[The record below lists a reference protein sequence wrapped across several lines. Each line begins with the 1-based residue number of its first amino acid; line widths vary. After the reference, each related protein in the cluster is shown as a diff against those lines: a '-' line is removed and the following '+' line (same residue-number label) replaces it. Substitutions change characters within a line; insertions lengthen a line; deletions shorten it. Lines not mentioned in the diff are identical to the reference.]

1 MPEVRL
7 SRDGREDARLVK
19 ECRAGEE
26 RAFEALVRK
35 YQHQVYNVVYRMV
48 GDREEALDIAQETFI
63 KTFQGLDAFDLK
75 MPFRAWLLRIGT
87 NSAIDLLRR
96 RGRARDVRVD
106 PAMVGQPAP
115 GVGFGDGEFDPPAPA
130 SEIPENVSLANETAD
145 AVREALEILPGNYK
159 AVVVLHHMEGLSYS
173 EIGKVMGVPGNTA
186 KTWGRR
192 ARGLLCDALEGVM
205 WRE

>member
-26 RAFEALVRK
+26 RAFEPLLRK
-35 YQHQVYNVVYRMV
+35 YQDQVYNVVYRMV

-63 KTFQGLDAFDLK
+63 KAFQGLDAFDLK
-75 MPFRAWLLRIGT
+75 RPFRAWLLRIGT

-96 RGRARDVRVD
+96 RGRARDLGAD
-106 PAMVGQPAP
+106 PAMVGRP
-115 GVGFGDGEFDPPAPA
+115 GPVVGSGEGEFDPPAPVR
-130 SEIPENVSLANETAD
+130 EIPENVSLSNETAD
-145 AVREALEILPGNYK
+145 AVREALELLPGNYK
-159 AVVVLHHMEGLSYS
+159 AVVVLHHMEGLSYT
-173 EIGKVMGVPGNTA
+173 EIGKVMGVPRNTA

-205 WRE
+205 SSE